1 MHLPPQ
7 PRHTL
12 PAQALPAGRV
22 LDIDLDAP
30 PLDIDLQALAE
41 AARVA
46 WLFDALEPGD
56 AGRPSAGWRTQPAVH
71 YVRLSS

>member
-7 PRHTL
+7 LRPTL

-22 LDIDLDAP
+22 LDIDLGAP

-41 AARVA
+41 GALVGR
-46 WLFDALEPGD
+46 LFDALEPAD
-56 AGRPSAGWRTQPAVH
+56 SGRPSSGWRTQPAVH